1 MASNNW
7 NSRNTYKTNAN
18 PKINMP
24 MSENVGQRRLTFLWN
39 ISILYIII
47 IFIFFFWL
55 KMIIMQSIEIFQ
67 RKFSLLCPT
76 FSDMRMFIFGLA
88 FVLTETASIK
98 RNSFH

>member
-47 IFIFFFWL
+47 IFIFFFVENDNNA
-55 KMIIMQSIEIFQ
+55 KH
-67 RKFSLLCPT
+67 
-76 FSDMRMFIFGLA
+76 
-88 FVLTETASIK
+88 
-98 RNSFH
+98 RNIPEKI